1 MILQYVEAEEW
12 KRCQETDFHFIIA
25 LKRKIWRVRVDKN
38 VGSPMYW
45 TVAATTSANGELK
58 SSLVIQIL

>member
-1 MILQYVEAEEW
+1 MILQAVEVEEW

-45 TVAATTSANGELK
+45 TAAGHYK
-58 SSLVIQIL
+58 C